1 MFTKS
6 LSSEIS
12 PTPSF
17 NYSPLTSS
25 SVTSYTGLETLGVTM
40 PSATSQQIKM
50 SPKLF
55 QQDAMDEKLLTNDT
69 VLTCKKS
76 EKQCLSAPSS
86 PSLSSI
92 PMATIFE
99 DELLTGDKLKVANLE
114 KDAKQTTVQSQSG
127 NSYPSAIMNTVAI
140 IDPEESG
147 LLSPSSSVSDLSHD
161 MSQEFCFHD
170 NLSFP
175 HLVEEESSLKYH
187 PAPSNQREAVTKETF
202 KNVPSLNVT
211 SMDLKLER
219 NGIAKENLVVESER
233 DVDEKIKKEIRLCG
247 EKEMIGKK
255 NENMKDGVFTKKTLD
270 GVTSESDLD
279 VHHNINNADVRLSSP
294 LTSTV
299 PNHHVIDISHHQA
312 NRTSSSDSIQ
322 SESDDSQKTTYPTRR
337 ILIHSEDQLQE
348 SIQTAAIHKSQQHDI
363 KSTSKLEGLDSSN
376 DQQVN
381 SNQSAIDESVSFSPS
396 TSSLSSC
403 SSSVSS
409 SPFEFK
415 YIRSRNIND
424 DDKDSILPI
433 TFYPQISNLYLENT
447 SSLHNNILVTRGDH
461 NSSPI
466 TSENTLTK
474 TSSNQE
480 LDDSTRNTSNHELDD
495 SPNMEDEDDSCKRFS
510 LLSILAQLSEQADS
524 LPRTLQQ
531 NSKQLEPLTTSTLK
545 KKEHRNPIYS
555 DLPSSP
561 SLATLRRR
569 TFHKSISFSP
579 VSQKKYAICIVFF
592 FICTYNVFFYTIQ
605 ASM

>member
-1 MFTKS
+1 MLKSPPHTRHAVTSSTSNESSFMFAKS
-6 LSSEIS
+6 LPSEIS

-17 NYSPLTSS
+17 NYSPLTSIG
-25 SVTSYTGLETLGVTM
+25 VTSYTGLEVTM

-55 QQDAMDEKLLTNDT
+55 QQDVMDEKLLTNDT

-76 EKQCLSAPSS
+76 EKQCHSTPSS

-99 DELLTGDKLKVANLE
+99 DELLIGDKLKVANLE
-114 KDAKQTTVQSQSG
+114 KDTKQTTNQSPH
-127 NSYPSAIMNTVAI
+127 SYPSAIMNTVAI
-140 IDPEESG
+140 TDPEESG

-161 MSQEFCFHD
+161 MSQEFCFHG
-170 NLSFP
+170 NSLFP
-175 HLVEEESSLKYH
+175 HVVEEESSLKYH
-187 PAPSNQREAVTKETF
+187 PAPRNQREAVTKETF

-219 NGIAKENLVVESER
+219 NGIAKENCLVKSER
-233 DVDEKIKKEIRLCG
+233 DVDKKKEISLCG

-255 NENMKDGVFTKKTLD
+255 NENMKDRVLTKKTLG

-279 VHHNINNADVRLSSP
+279 IHHNVNNADVPSP

-322 SESDDSQKTTYPTRR
+322 SESDDSQKTTQPTRR
-337 ILIHSEDQLQE
+337 ILVHSDYQLQE
-348 SIQTAAIHKSQQHDI
+348 SILTAAIHKSQQHDM
-363 KSTSKLEGLDSSN
+363 KLTSKLEGLDSSD

-381 SNQSAIDESVSFSPS
+381 SSQSAIDESVSFSPS

-415 YIRSRNIND
+415 YIRSRNINN
-424 DDKDSILPI
+424 DDKDSILPV

-447 SSLHNNILVTRGDH
+447 SNLPNNVLVTQGND

-466 TSENTLTK
+466 TSENTLT
-474 TSSNQE
+474 
-480 LDDSTRNTSNHELDD
+480 RNNSNHELDD

-510 LLSILAQLSEQADS
+510 LLSILAQLSEQADT

-531 NSKQLEPLTTSTLK
+531 NSKQLEPLTTSTGK
-545 KKEHRNPIYS
+545 KKEHRNT

-579 VSQKKYAICIVFF
+579 VSQKKYATCLYKHFK
-592 FICTYNVFFYTIQ
+592 FYLYI
-605 ASM
+605 